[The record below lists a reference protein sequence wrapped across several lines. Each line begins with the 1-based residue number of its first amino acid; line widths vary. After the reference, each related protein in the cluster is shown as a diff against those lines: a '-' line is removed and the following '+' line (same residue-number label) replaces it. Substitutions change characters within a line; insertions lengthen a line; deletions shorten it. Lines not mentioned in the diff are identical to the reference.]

1 MKVADKIIADS
12 NRDLCVLLES
22 SKKKKKK
29 KTDRNTVKT
38 AQTKIELVLGQKRQL
53 EECLNGLM
61 MHLNYI
67 LVNTM

>member
-22 SKKKKKK
+22 SKKKKK